1 MDRGDGMCPR
11 GGGEPDRVPRT
22 VAGHRGYCSGRDR
35 QGVLVTTVS
44 PVGLV
49 SVWRLDDHANLV
61 EWAAPSVRPGQPKTQ
76 DCAGTDCYRVM
87 PGRLIVQASHDGG
100 QTFVTVWAVTGPA
113 YERLV
118 ADYGGVR
125 PVSLSVA
132 VRPSGQ
138 GPVVFVANGR
148 DGVLYGNTAGVWRR
162 LGVPMG
168 GEGIYFQRP
177 PRLSTDPKPWDAGPL
192 VGVVVGFSCSWPE
205 H

>member
-1 MDRGDGMCPR
+1 
-11 GGGEPDRVPRT
+11 V
-22 VAGHRGYCSGRDR
+22 
-35 QGVLVTTVS
+35 
-44 PVGLV
+44 
-49 SVWRLDDHANLV
+49 
-61 EWAAPSVRPGQPKTQ
+61 
-76 DCAGTDCYRVM
+76 DCYRVV
-87 PGRLIVQASHDGG
+87 PGRLSVQASRDGG
-100 QTFVTVWAVTGPA
+100 QAFATVWAVTGPA
-113 YERLV
+113 YQRLV

-168 GEGIYFQRP
+168 GEGIYVQRP

-192 VGVVVGFSCSWPE
+192 IGLVVGLLVLMAGALIVVRRRPIRT
-205 H
+205 